1 MDKIDKKSIVKGI
14 FYIFLSISF
23 MLLTAFV
30 TVSEEDRYIQ
40 LCQVRNVTRKTFKNN
55 TYRIYFNKEKFK
67 VSKELYD
74 VAIEGEQLP
83 RKYCRIGLL
92 K

>member
-1 MDKIDKKSIVKGI
+1 MEKLSKRDLIKGI
-14 FYIFLSISF
+14 LYIFLSILF
-23 MLLTAFV
+23 ILLTAFV
-30 TVSEEDRYIQ
+30 TVSSEDRYIQ
-40 LCQVRNVTRKTFKNN
+40 LCQVRKVTRKTFKNN

-74 VAIEGEQLP
+74 VAVEGQQLP